1 MVIPMAFSRIP
12 LLLASGLLAL
22 AFSHQA
28 VAVRVKGEPTKAT
41 TKLAVNLSWRSNNF
55 PAGGVAKLVL
65 KDLAPERIAKLHRDN
80 ADDSKMK
87 PLQIGIGRDIARET
101 LQPMSS
107 LKWQVLSDGSKV
119 SRIEITSPDAFG
131 LRVGIR
137 TSGLAAGSEL
147 RFSGSDGP
155 NQVIASITGA
165 ETKLLVDAKNS
176 YWTPATDG
184 EMQIIEIYLP
194 KGALAAP
201 VRVDVTGVS
210 HLLTNAKDSFII
222 KTAAE
227 QTCMSNVI
235 CRAAELG
242 TNFVNAENSVARIT
256 FVSGANSFLCTGG
269 LLADTVAATQIPY
282 FYTADHCIGNQTLA
296 NTMNFYWNYE
306 TTTCGTSSTTANLP
320 SPQTGGA
327 TYLYS
332 ENQSTGTDIS
342 LVRINSAPPAG
353 TFLAGWDSAA
363 LANSTAVYGIH
374 HPQGFPKK
382 VSQGIKENQD
392 TGQHQVGWSSGSTLG
407 GSSGSGLFTIGTDGG
422 WYLRGGLLGGNASC
436 ANSGNPAT
444 LDNDDFYSRLDVSFP
459 NVQQYLAPAA
469 VSGPTVS
476 HSGSWWN
483 PAEGGWGVTW
493 FEYPSNGHFGLM
505 FIYDATGSAD
515 WYELSGNWTGS
526 DIHSGTVKRVSGPP
540 FSTTYNSAVV
550 SKANVG
556 TYSMSFADAATG
568 SFSYTI
574 NGVTRT
580 NNPLIKTCCLS
591 TQATARSGSW
601 WNPAEGG
608 WGLTWFDYPSNGHF
622 GLMFTYNATGRAD
635 WYELSG
641 SWNAANT
648 IHSGN
653 VMRVSGP
660 AFGPTFNSAVVSK
673 ATVGTY
679 SMNFSSNA
687 AGNFTYT
694 INGITRTN
702 NPEVKTCCITQ

>member
-1 MVIPMAFSRIP
+1 MMFTSRLSLFIVT
-12 LLLASGLLAL
+12 GLLAL

-28 VAVRVKGEPTKAT
+28 AAVRVKGEPAKSTTKAAAP
-41 TKLAVNLSWRSNNF
+41 LVWRSNNF
-55 PAGGVAKLVL
+55 PASGVAKLGM
-65 KDLAPERIAKLHRDN
+65 KELAPERIAKLHRDN
-80 ADDSKMK
+80 ADDSKIK
-87 PLQIGIGRDIARET
+87 PLQIGIGRDVSRET
-101 LQPMSS
+101 LQPMHS
-107 LKWQVLSDGSKV
+107 LKWQVLSNGAKV
-119 SRIEITSPDAFG
+119 SRIEITSPNAFG

-147 RFSGSDGP
+147 RFSGSDTT
-155 NQVIASITGA
+155 NQVVASASGP
-165 ETKLLVDAKNS
+165 ETKRLVDTKNI
-176 YWTPATDG
+176 YWTPGTDG
-184 EMQIIEIYLP
+184 ETQIIEIYLP
-194 KGALAAP
+194 KDVLAVP
-201 VRVDVTGVS
+201 VRIDVISVS
-210 HLLTNAKDSFII
+210 HLLTTAKESFVIT
-222 KTAAE
+222 KGAAE

-235 CRAAELG
+235 CRATELG
-242 TNFVNAENSVARIT
+242 GNFVNAENSVARIT
-256 FVSGANSFLCTGG
+256 FVEGASTFLCTGG
-269 LLADTVAATQIPY
+269 LLVDTIGATQVPY
-282 FYTADHCIGNQTLA
+282 FYTAHHCIGDQA
-296 NTMNFYWNYE
+296 AAGSMNFYWNYE
-306 TTTCGTSSTTANLP
+306 TTTCGTSSTTAALP

-332 ENQSTGTDIS
+332 QAATDIS
-342 LVRINSAPPAG
+342 LVRINTAPPAG
-353 TFLAGWDSAA
+353 TFFAGWDSGA
-363 LANSTAVYGIH
+363 LANNTTIYGIH

-382 VSQGIKENQD
+382 ISQGIKEGQD
-392 TGQHQVGWSSGSTLG
+392 GAQHQVGWSSGSTLG
-407 GSSGSGLFTIGTDGG
+407 GSSGSGLFTIGADGG
-422 WYLRGGLLGGNASC
+422 WYLRGGLLGGSASC
-436 ANSGNPAT
+436 ANAGNPAT
-444 LDNDDFYSRLDVSFP
+444 SGNDDFYSRLDVSFP
-459 NVQQYLAPAA
+459 NVQQWLAPTVAN
-469 VSGPTVS
+469 GPTVS

-526 DIHSGTVKRVSGPP
+526 DIHSGVVKRVSGPP

-550 SKANVG
+550 SKTDVG
-556 TYSMSFADAATG
+556 TYSMSFANSATG

-591 TQATARSGSW
+591 TTATARSGSW

-608 WGLTWFDYPSNGHF
+608 WGLTWFDYPGNGHF

-641 SWNAANT
+641 TWSGANT

-679 SMNFSSNA
+679 SINFSSNA
-687 AGNFTYT
+687 AGSFSYT

>member
-1 MVIPMAFSRIP
+1 MATSRFS
-12 LLLASGLLAL
+12 LFLATSLLAL
-22 AFSHQA
+22 TFSHQA
-28 VAVRVKGEPTKAT
+28 AAIRAKGEPTKAVS
-41 TKLAVNLSWRSNNF
+41 KASVPLVWRSNNF
-55 PAGGVAKLVL
+55 PTSGVAKLGMNE
-65 KDLAPERIAKLHRDN
+65 LAPERIANLHRDN
-80 ADDSKMK
+80 ADNSKLK
-87 PLQIGIGRDIARET
+87 PLQIGISRNVARET
-101 LQPMSS
+101 LKPMSS
-107 LKWQVLSDGSKV
+107 LKWQVLSNGAKI

-131 LRVGIR
+131 LRAGIR

-147 RFSGSDGP
+147 RFSGSDAP
-155 NQVIASITGA
+155 NQIIASISGD
-165 ETKLLVDAKNS
+165 ETKRLVDAKNN

-184 EMQIIEIYLP
+184 ETQIIEIYLP

-201 VRVDVTGVS
+201 VRVNITGVS
-210 HLLTNAKDSFII
+210 HLMTNAKENFFV

-235 CRAAELG
+235 CRTAELG
-242 TNFVNAENSVARIT
+242 ANFVNAENSVARIT
-256 FVSGANSFLCTGG
+256 FVEGGTTFLCTGG

-282 FYTADHCIGNQTLA
+282 FYTADHCISDQTLA
-296 NTMNFYWNYE
+296 TTMNFYWNYE
-306 TTTCGTSSTTANLP
+306 TTTCGTSSTTASLP

-332 ENQSTGTDIS
+332 ESSNTGTDIS
-342 LVRINSAPPAG
+342 LVRMNNAPPAG
-353 TFLAGWDSAA
+353 TFFAGWDSAT
-363 LANSTAVYGIH
+363 LANSTTVYGIH

-382 VSQGIKENQD
+382 ISQGIKEGQD
-392 TGQHQVGWSSGSTLG
+392 SGQHQVGWSSGTTLG
-407 GSSGSGLFTIGTDGG
+407 GSSGSGLFTIGSDGS

-436 ANSGNPAT
+436 ANAGNPTNAG
-444 LDNDDFYSRLDVSFP
+444 NDDFYSRLDLSFP
-459 NVQQYLAPAA
+459 GVQQYLAPATA
-469 VSGPTVS
+469 NGPTVS

-483 PAEGGWGVTW
+483 PAEGGWGLTW

-526 DIHSGTVKRVSGPP
+526 DIHSGVVKRVSGPP

-550 SKANVG
+550 SKTDVG
-556 TYSMSFADAATG
+556 TYSMSFANSAAG

-580 NNPLIKTCCLS
+580 NNPLVKTCCLS
-591 TQATARSGSW
+591 TTPTARSGSW

-608 WGLTWFDYPSNGHF
+608 WGLTWFDYPGNGHF

-641 SWNAANT
+641 TWNGANT